1 MAASDEEDIT
11 DLTVKQKQHV
21 KSIKKKMKRFNSD
34 DSNEEDNASPSS
46 NTSFERH
53 SRKRQ
58 KHHLGNKNASKSP
71 RKVEIGW
78 IHNGKSVRTKSGG
91 GTRKLDIPNSANTDR
106 ILQEGRKIF
115 SQMEYPLKVL
125 KLIVVHLSFTIL
137 TITKFSKLKMKH
149 CLRYMKE

>member
-1 MAASDEEDIT
+1 
-11 DLTVKQKQHV
+11 
-21 KSIKKKMKRFNSD
+21 MKRFNSD

-53 SRKRQ
+53 SRKHQ
-58 KHHLGNKNASKSP
+58 KHHLGNKNASKSTL
-71 RKVEIGW
+71 KVEIGW

-91 GTRKLDIPNSANTDR
+91 GTRNLIFQIIQIQIVFHKK
-106 ILQEGRKIF
+106 EGTFF
-115 SQMEYPLKVL
+115 SQMEYPSKVL

-137 TITKFSKLKMKH
+137 TITTFSKLKMKH